1 MTKNL
6 LKLKKIE
13 DVVMKYLT
21 VYPSARNS
29 DNALYYYICSD
40 LCKLTGVP
48 EDKITIRAFLMDREL
63 YGFPNYETIRRT
75 RQKVQAE
82 HPELKG
88 DKAVQEARDALQET
102 WKEWSLK

>member
-13 DVVMKYLT
+13 EVVMKYLT

-40 LCKLTGVP
+40 LCKLANIP
-48 EDKITIRAFLMDREL
+48 EDRITIRALLMDREL

-88 DKAVQEARDALQET
+88 SKEVQEAREELAEV
-102 WKEWSLK
+102 WKEWSVK